1 MLKKRLFYVFFALNI
16 IATLVLLGMVLLTK
30 IVPTFYVTLLLIV
43 FIIIPVLLLIL
54 QKVLKHHKQRS
65 KVRIIGIVL
74 LIIGIIIDMVLI
86 YYVYI
91 TNRTIGEVTSANTQ
105 SEVIQVYVAKDD
117 PAENIND
124 ALSRDYKFGILKVGD
139 REVVNELITTIESSS
154 TVKMNIVEYPSI
166 IDLVSAMKSSSI
178 DSFILSD
185 AYMDALS
192 SMEGYAKFN
201 ETVRA
206 IYSTSVETEI
216 KVVKKND
223 DTKKE
228 EVSSSYEYLPE
239 CFSVYISG
247 IDTYG
252 PVTTKSRSDVNIIAT
267 INLKSH
273 NILLVSTPRDFYV
286 PFSIFDGAKDKL
298 THAGV
303 YGIDTSMDVLGD
315 LYDIDLN
322 YYMRVNFT
330 GFTSIIDK
338 LGGVDV
344 VSDARFSAGGY
355 TFVEGSNHL
364 NGVQALAFSRER
376 YSFADGDRARGRHQM
391 AVIKAVIQGMTS
403 TTILTNY
410 SSIMSELS
418 GTFQTNMTQDE
429 IGEIVKDQI
438 STQKGW
444 NVVTYSV
451 DGSGTTAMS
460 AAMGVNAYMMVPYD
474 DTVEYAKELMTKVKD
489 GYTLN
494 QTSVEDNA
502 PKH

>member
-1 MLKKRLFYVFFALNI
+1 MLKKRLFYIFFALNI
-16 IATLVLLGMVLLTK
+16 IATFTLLGFVVLTK
-30 IVPTFYVTLLLIV
+30 IVPTLYVTLLLIL
-43 FIIIPVLLLIL
+43 FLIIPVVLLIL
-54 QKVLKHHKQRS
+54 QKVLKHHRQRS
-65 KVRIIGIVL
+65 RVRVIGIIL
-74 LIIGIIIDMVLI
+74 LILGIIIDIVLI

-105 SEVIQVYVAKDD
+105 SEIIQVYVAKDD

-124 ALSRDYKFGILKVGD
+124 ALSREYRFGILKVGD
-139 REVVNELITTIESSS
+139 REVVNELINKIESNS
-154 TVKMNIVEYPSI
+154 TVKMDIIEYPSI
-166 IDLVSAMKSSSI
+166 IDLVSAMKSSKI

-185 AYMDALS
+185 AYMEALS
-192 SMEGYAKFN
+192 SMEGYAKYN
-201 ETVRA
+201 ESVRA
-206 IYSTSVETEI
+206 IYSTSVESEI
-216 KVVKKND
+216 KVVKKNE
-223 DTKKE
+223 TKEVE
-228 EVSSSYEYLPE
+228 ESSFDYLSE
-239 CFSVYISG
+239 CFSIYISG

-267 INLKSH
+267 VNLKTH
-273 NILLVSTPRDFYV
+273 NVLLVSTPRDFYV
-286 PFSIFDGAKDKL
+286 PFGIFDGAKDKL

-315 LYDIDLN
+315 LYGIDLN

-355 TFVEGSNHL
+355 VFVEGSNHL
-364 NGVQALAFSRER
+364 TGAEALAFSRER

-391 AVIKAVIQGMTS
+391 AVIKAVINGMAS

-410 SSIMSELS
+410 SSIMAELS

-494 QTSVEDNA
+494 QSTVEDNA

>member
-1 MLKKRLFYVFFALNI
+1 MLKKRLFYIFFALNI
-16 IATLVLLGMVLLTK
+16 IATFTLLGFVVLTK
-30 IVPTFYVTLLLIV
+30 IVPTLYVTLLLIL
-43 FIIIPVLLLIL
+43 FLIIPVVLLIL
-54 QKVLKHHKQRS
+54 QKVLKHHRQRS
-65 KVRIIGIVL
+65 RVRVIGIIL
-74 LIIGIIIDMVLI
+74 LILGIIIDIVLI

-105 SEVIQVYVAKDD
+105 SEIIQVYVAKDD

-124 ALSRDYKFGILKVGD
+124 ALSREYRFGILKVGD
-139 REVVNELITTIESSS
+139 REVVNELINKIESNS
-154 TVKMNIVEYPSI
+154 TVKMDIVEYPSI
-166 IDLVSAMKSSSI
+166 IDLVSAMKSSKI

-185 AYMDALS
+185 AYMEALS
-192 SMEGYAKFN
+192 SMEGYAKYN
-201 ETVRA
+201 ESVRA
-206 IYSTSVETEI
+206 IYSTSVESEI
-216 KVVKKND
+216 KVVKKNE
-223 DTKKE
+223 TKEVE
-228 EVSSSYEYLPE
+228 ESSFDYLPE
-239 CFSVYISG
+239 CFSIYISG

-267 INLKSH
+267 VNLKTH
-273 NILLVSTPRDFYV
+273 NVLLVSTPRDFYV
-286 PFSIFDGAKDKL
+286 PFGIFDGAKDKL

-315 LYDIDLN
+315 LYGIDLN

-355 TFVEGSNHL
+355 VFVEGSNHL
-364 NGVQALAFSRER
+364 TGAEALAFSRER

-391 AVIKAVIQGMTS
+391 AVIKAVINGMAS

-410 SSIMSELS
+410 SSIMAELS

-494 QTSVEDNA
+494 QSTVEDNA

>member
-1 MLKKRLFYVFFALNI
+1 MLKKRLFYIFFALNI
-16 IATLVLLGMVLLTK
+16 IATFTLLGFVVLTK
-30 IVPTFYVTLLLIV
+30 IVPTLYVTLLLIL
-43 FIIIPVLLLIL
+43 FLIIPVVLLIL
-54 QKVLKHHKQRS
+54 QKVLKHHRQRS
-65 KVRIIGIVL
+65 RVRVIGIIL
-74 LIIGIIIDMVLI
+74 LILGIIIDIVLI

-105 SEVIQVYVAKDD
+105 SEIIQVYVAKDD

-124 ALSRDYKFGILKVGD
+124 ALSREYRFGILKVGD
-139 REVVNELITTIESSS
+139 REVVNELINKIESNS
-154 TVKMNIVEYPSI
+154 TVKMDIIEYPSI
-166 IDLVSAMKSSSI
+166 IDLVSAMKSSKI

-185 AYMDALS
+185 AYMEALS
-192 SMEGYAKFN
+192 SMEGYAKYN
-201 ETVRA
+201 ESVRA
-206 IYSTSVETEI
+206 IYSTSVESEI
-216 KVVKKND
+216 KVVKKNE
-223 DTKKE
+223 TKEVE
-228 EVSSSYEYLPE
+228 ESSFDYLPE
-239 CFSVYISG
+239 CFSIYISG

-267 INLKSH
+267 VNLKTH
-273 NILLVSTPRDFYV
+273 NVLLVSTPRDFYV
-286 PFSIFDGAKDKL
+286 PFGIFDGAKDKL

-315 LYDIDLN
+315 LYGIDLN

-355 TFVEGSNHL
+355 VFVEGSNHL
-364 NGVQALAFSRER
+364 TGAEALAFSRER

-391 AVIKAVIQGMTS
+391 AVIKAVINGMAS

-410 SSIMSELS
+410 SSIMAELS

-494 QTSVEDNA
+494 QSTVEDNA

>member
-1 MLKKRLFYVFFALNI
+1 
-16 IATLVLLGMVLLTK
+16 
-30 IVPTFYVTLLLIV
+30 
-43 FIIIPVLLLIL
+43 
-54 QKVLKHHKQRS
+54 
-65 KVRIIGIVL
+65 
-74 LIIGIIIDMVLI
+74 
-86 YYVYI
+86 
-91 TNRTIGEVTSANTQ
+91 
-105 SEVIQVYVAKDD
+105 
-117 PAENIND
+117 
-124 ALSRDYKFGILKVGD
+124 
-139 REVVNELITTIESSS
+139 
-154 TVKMNIVEYPSI
+154 
-166 IDLVSAMKSSSI
+166 MKSSSI

-228 EVSSSYEYLPE
+228 DVSSSYEYLPE

-322 YYMRVNFT
+322 YYIRVNFT

-403 TTILTNY
+403 TNILTNY

>member
-1 MLKKRLFYVFFALNI
+1 MLKKRLFYIFFALNI
-16 IATLVLLGMVLLTK
+16 IATFTLLGFVVLTK
-30 IVPTFYVTLLLIV
+30 IVPTFYVTLLLIL
-43 FIIIPVLLLIL
+43 FLIIPVVLLIL
-54 QKVLKHHKQRS
+54 QKVLKHHRQRS
-65 KVRIIGIVL
+65 RVRVIGIIL
-74 LIIGIIIDMVLI
+74 LILGIIIDIVLI

-105 SEVIQVYVAKDD
+105 SEIIQVYVAKDD

-124 ALSRDYKFGILKVGD
+124 ALSREYRFGILKVGD
-139 REVVNELITTIESSS
+139 REVVNELINKIESNS
-154 TVKMNIVEYPSI
+154 TVKMDIVEYPSI
-166 IDLVSAMKSSSI
+166 IDLVSAMKSSKI

-185 AYMDALS
+185 AYMEALS
-192 SMEGYAKFN
+192 SMEGYAKYN
-201 ETVRA
+201 ESVRA
-206 IYSTSVETEI
+206 IYSTSVESEI
-216 KVVKKND
+216 KVVKKNE
-223 DTKKE
+223 TKEVE
-228 EVSSSYEYLPE
+228 ESSFDYLPE
-239 CFSVYISG
+239 CFSIYISG

-252 PVTTKSRSDVNIIAT
+252 PVTIKSRSDVNIIAT
-267 INLKSH
+267 VNLKTH
-273 NILLVSTPRDFYV
+273 NVLLVSTPRDFYV
-286 PFSIFDGAKDKL
+286 PFGIFDGAKDKL

-315 LYDIDLN
+315 LYGIDLN

-355 TFVEGSNHL
+355 VFVEGSNHL
-364 NGVQALAFSRER
+364 TGAEALAFSRER

-391 AVIKAVIQGMTS
+391 AVIKAVINGMAS

-410 SSIMSELS
+410 SSIMAELS

-494 QTSVEDNA
+494 QSTVEDNA

>member
-1 MLKKRLFYVFFALNI
+1 MLKKRLFYIFFALNI
-16 IATLVLLGMVLLTK
+16 IATFTLLGFVVLTK
-30 IVPTFYVTLLLIV
+30 IVPTFYVTLLLIL
-43 FIIIPVLLLIL
+43 FLIIPVVLLIL
-54 QKVLKHHKQRS
+54 QKVLKHHRQRS
-65 KVRIIGIVL
+65 RVRVIGIIL
-74 LIIGIIIDMVLI
+74 LILGIIIDIVLI

-105 SEVIQVYVAKDD
+105 SEIIQVYVAKDD

-124 ALSRDYKFGILKVGD
+124 ALSREYRFGILKVGD
-139 REVVNELITTIESSS
+139 REVVNELINKIESNS
-154 TVKMNIVEYPSI
+154 TVKMDIIEYPSI
-166 IDLVSAMKSSSI
+166 IDLVSAMKSSKI

-185 AYMDALS
+185 AYMEALS
-192 SMEGYAKFN
+192 SMEGYAKYN
-201 ETVRA
+201 ESVRA
-206 IYSTSVETEI
+206 IYSTSVESEI
-216 KVVKKND
+216 KVVKKNE
-223 DTKKE
+223 TKEVE
-228 EVSSSYEYLPE
+228 ESSFDYLPE
-239 CFSVYISG
+239 CFSIYISG

-267 INLKSH
+267 VNLKTH
-273 NILLVSTPRDFYV
+273 NVLLVSTPRDFYV
-286 PFSIFDGAKDKL
+286 PFGIFDGAKDKL

-315 LYDIDLN
+315 LYGIDLN

-355 TFVEGSNHL
+355 VFVEGSNHL
-364 NGVQALAFSRER
+364 TGAEALAFSRER

-391 AVIKAVIQGMTS
+391 AVIKAVINGMAS

-410 SSIMSELS
+410 SSIMAELS

-494 QTSVEDNA
+494 QSTVEDNA

>member
-1 MLKKRLFYVFFALNI
+1 MLKKRLFYIFFALNI
-16 IATLVLLGMVLLTK
+16 IATFTLLGFVVLTK
-30 IVPTFYVTLLLIV
+30 IVPTFYVTLLLIL
-43 FIIIPVLLLIL
+43 FLIIPVVLLIL
-54 QKVLKHHKQRS
+54 QKVLKHHRQRS
-65 KVRIIGIVL
+65 RVRVIGIIL
-74 LIIGIIIDMVLI
+74 LILGIIIDIVLI

-105 SEVIQVYVAKDD
+105 SEIIQVYVAKDD

-124 ALSRDYKFGILKVGD
+124 ALSREYRFGILKVGD
-139 REVVNELITTIESSS
+139 REVVNELINKIESNS
-154 TVKMNIVEYPSI
+154 TVKMDIIEYPSI
-166 IDLVSAMKSSSI
+166 IDLVSAMKSSKI

-185 AYMDALS
+185 AYMEALS
-192 SMEGYAKFN
+192 SMEGYAKYN
-201 ETVRA
+201 ESVRA
-206 IYSTSVETEI
+206 IYSTSVESEI
-216 KVVKKND
+216 KVVKKNE
-223 DTKKE
+223 TKEVE
-228 EVSSSYEYLPE
+228 ESSFDYLSE
-239 CFSVYISG
+239 CFSIYISG

-267 INLKSH
+267 VNLKTH
-273 NILLVSTPRDFYV
+273 NVLLVSTPRDFYV
-286 PFSIFDGAKDKL
+286 PFGIFDGAKDKL

-315 LYDIDLN
+315 LYGIDLN

-355 TFVEGSNHL
+355 VFVEGSNHL
-364 NGVQALAFSRER
+364 TGAEALAFSRER

-391 AVIKAVIQGMTS
+391 AVIKAVINGMAS

-410 SSIMSELS
+410 SSIMAELS

-494 QTSVEDNA
+494 QSTVEDNA

>member
-16 IATLVLLGMVLLTK
+16 IATFVLLGFVVLTK
-30 IVPTFYVTLLLIV
+30 IVPTLYVTLLLILFMIV
-43 FIIIPVLLLIL
+43 PVLLLIL

-65 KVRIIGIVL
+65 KVRVIGIIL

-124 ALSRDYKFGILKVGD
+124 CLSREYKFGILKVGD
-139 REVVNELITTIESSS
+139 REVVNELINKIESNS
-154 TVKMNIVEYPSI
+154 TVKMDIVEYPSI
-166 IDLVSAMKSSSI
+166 IDLVSAMKSLKI

-185 AYMDALS
+185 AYMEALS
-192 SMEGYAKFN
+192 SMEGYAKYN
-201 ETVRA
+201 ESVKA
-206 IYSTSVETEI
+206 IYSTSVESEI
-216 KVVKKND
+216 KVVKKNE
-223 DTKKE
+223 TKKE
-228 EVSSSYEYLPE
+228 IEESDYDYLPE
-239 CFSVYISG
+239 YFSVYISG
-247 IDTYG
+247 IDSYG

-273 NILLVSTPRDFYV
+273 NILLVSTPRDYYV
-286 PFSIFDGAKDKL
+286 PFEIFDGAKDKL

-364 NGVQALAFSRER
+364 NGAQALAFSRER

-391 AVIKAVIQGMTS
+391 AVIKAVIQGLAS
-403 TTILTNY
+403 TNLLSNY
-410 SSIMSELS
+410 SSVMSELS

-474 DTVEYAKELMTKVKD
+474 DTVEYAKELMNRVKD
-489 GYTLN
+489 GYVLE
-494 QTSVEDNA
+494 QSSVEDNA

>member
-1 MLKKRLFYVFFALNI
+1 MLKKRLFYIFFALNI
-16 IATLVLLGMVLLTK
+16 IATFTLLGFVVLTK
-30 IVPTFYVTLLLIV
+30 IVPTFYVTLLLIL
-43 FIIIPVLLLIL
+43 FLIIPVVLLIL
-54 QKVLKHHKQRS
+54 QKVLKHHRQRS
-65 KVRIIGIVL
+65 RVRVIGIIL
-74 LIIGIIIDMVLI
+74 LILGIIIDIVLI

-105 SEVIQVYVAKDD
+105 SEIIQVYVAKDD

-124 ALSRDYKFGILKVGD
+124 ALSREYRFGILKVGD
-139 REVVNELITTIESSS
+139 REVVNELINKIESNS
-154 TVKMNIVEYPSI
+154 TVKMDIVEYPSI
-166 IDLVSAMKSSSI
+166 IDLVSAMKSSKI

-185 AYMDALS
+185 AYMEALS
-192 SMEGYAKFN
+192 SMEGYAKYN
-201 ETVRA
+201 ESVRA
-206 IYSTSVETEI
+206 IYSTSVESEI
-216 KVVKKND
+216 KVVKKNE
-223 DTKKE
+223 TKEVE
-228 EVSSSYEYLPE
+228 ESSFDYLPE
-239 CFSVYISG
+239 CFSIYISG

-267 INLKSH
+267 VNLKTH
-273 NILLVSTPRDFYV
+273 NVLLVSTPRDFYV
-286 PFSIFDGAKDKL
+286 PFGIFDGAKDKL

-315 LYDIDLN
+315 LYGIDLN

-355 TFVEGSNHL
+355 VFVEGSNHL
-364 NGVQALAFSRER
+364 TGAEALAFSRER

-391 AVIKAVIQGMTS
+391 AVIKAVINGMAS

-410 SSIMSELS
+410 SSIMAELS

-494 QTSVEDNA
+494 QSTVEDNA